1 MILVTGAGGKTG
13 KAVVAAL
20 AVKGAA
26 VRALVHRDAHTA
38 AVTALGTQEV
48 CVGSFD
54 DVAALLRAARGA
66 SAIYHICPNVSP
78 YEVAYARAMAAAAS
92 AAGIRRLVYHSVLH
106 PQIEAMPHHWDKM
119 HVEDLLF
126 ASGLDVTVLQ
136 PTAYMQNILSG
147 WREIADSGVYRVPYP
162 VESRLSLVDLGDVAE
177 AAAIV
182 LTRQGHGGATYE
194 LVGTGPMSQLE
205 VAQVQSELLGR
216 PVRAV
221 AEPVEAWDARMRA
234 AGMADHQ
241 RETLAK
247 MFCYYT
253 RNGLVGNSNVLGWL
267 LGRPPTTLAECLR
280 RVAVTSRSN
289 ARNAARPAE
298 T

>member
-1 MILVTGAGGKTG
+1 MILVTGAAGKTG
-13 KAVVAAL
+13 MAVVAAL
-20 AVKGAA
+20 ADRGVA
-26 VRALVHRDAHTA
+26 VRALVHDASRSD
-38 AVTALGTQEV
+38 AVRGADEIA
-48 CVGSFD
+48 VGAFED
-54 DVAALLRAARGA
+54 AVALLAAAEGA
-66 SAIYHICPNVSP
+66 RAIYHICPNVSP
-78 YEVAYARAMAAAAS
+78 NEIAYARALIAAAT
-92 AAGIRRLVYHSVLH
+92 AAGVPRFVYHSVLH